1 MQSTPLPASYFW
13 VALVQSNL
21 CPPPASFPPSL
32 QCLEFLPISWP
43 SLKSQTVSFLEYSP
57 PPPAPLCP
65 DHIYSIPTQPGQS
78 VVGLCPNSLHHGYSC
93 DNITYV
99 FRSHNKPYLKQC
111 RDQRQLCPATMVS
124 QMPSRERGSWVSHG
138 WNSTPISM
146 IHFRCLA
153 AACTTSPA
161 LSSSRPTFYS
171 TSPRLSTELLVCSQW
186 PNSTTVASTGWTW
199 RVVLPGQGRARC
211 QLRTEI
217 PLLIHP

>member
-1 MQSTPLPASYFW
+1 MQS
-13 VALVQSNL
+13 V
-21 CPPPASFPPSL
+21 PPASFPPSL

-43 SLKSQTVSFLEYSP
+43 SLKSQTVSFLEYSS

-93 DNITYV
+93 DSITYV
-99 FRSHNKPYLKQC
+99 FQSHNKPYLKQC
-111 RDQRQLCPATMVS
+111 GDQRQLCPATMVS
-124 QMPSRERGSWVSHG
+124 QMPRRERGSWVSHRR
-138 WNSTPISM
+138 NSTAISL

-153 AACTTSPA
+153 AACTISPA
-161 LSSSRPTFYS
+161 SYLHAQHPIALC
-171 TSPRLSTELLVCSQW
+171 LSTELLVFSQW

-199 RVVLPGQGRARC
+199 RVILPGQGRARC